1 MTYML
6 LILPNSQFSVQRLYK
21 ITAQNAVVVTHI
33 NRRHWFD
40 VEALTFLKAHSY
52 RGHSQE
58 YTMPLPVLLSAFDM
72 FM

>member
-1 MTYML
+1 ML
-6 LILPNSQFSVQRLYK
+6 LILSNSQFSIRLLYK
-21 ITAQNAVVVTHI
+21 ITAQNAIMVTHI
-33 NRRHWFD
+33 NRRHWFN
-40 VEALTFLKAHSY
+40 VELLTFLKDHSY